1 MHRARH
7 TAHSSA
13 FRPRLLIALV
23 VAAVGLAFALWLP
36 ARNDNASATENG
48 RDPGQSQGDHRRDH
62 DRDHRRDRDRESPSA
77 SPSPSSS
84 DASPSPSPSASDPTE
99 SASPSESPSPSET
112 PTSEAPKATEWAP
125 FTDYVAGQLVK
136 FKGVEY
142 QVQQTHTSL
151 PGWEPTAL
159 PTLFKAVD

>member
-7 TAHSSA
+7 TAHSSV

-23 VAAVGLAFALWLP
+23 VAAVGLSFALWLP

-48 RDPGQSQGDHRRDH
+48 REPGQSQGDHRRDRTQ
-62 DRDHRRDRDRESPSA
+62 DRDHRRDRRRESPSASPPSSASPSPSASYAGDSASPSA
-77 SPSPSSS
+77 SPSPS
-84 DASPSPSPSASDPTE
+84 P
-99 SASPSESPSPSET
+99 T

-136 FKGVEY
+136 FKGVDY

-159 PTLFKAVD
+159 PTLFKALG